1 MSEKVVSIYVSRQF
15 RDKIKAKK
23 HELTYEEFF
32 NNLFKIEFDTNY
44 HDFELKDMP
53 IFNVKENSGDKGY
66 FIVSPICTYSKTSAD
81 KLAKIV
87 NELLKKE
94 WSKK

>member
-1 MSEKVVSIYVSRQF
+1 M
-15 RDKIKAKK
+15 
-23 HELTYEEFF
+23 
-32 NNLFKIEFDTNY
+32 NFDTNY
-44 HDFELKDMP
+44 HDYELENIP
-53 IFNVKENSGDKGY
+53 VFNSKENSGDKGY

-81 KLAKIV
+81 KLVKIV